1 MINFAMAYFYAAIR
15 AFRVRMAEVET
26 ELQRFHT
33 LKEEQNALWT
43 ALTLSTF
50 VTTRPFKQA

>member
-1 MINFAMAYFYAAIR
+1 MAYFYAAIR